1 MTMRIMA
8 LILTILLA
16 LGEGFA
22 PQSFSRQLVVAPVIQ
37 ARFTSRYATPSKG
50 YDDKNVDL
58 DAESSENAPD
68 ENQYVSE
75 DIRFRTEASAFA
87 QASLVGITAG
97 YSVGAFKL
105 SIDALRRFTYDS
117 PLLDHGSQLLL
128 LPLIPAAGGL
138 VVGILSLFGG
148 FPPGLRGTVVSVDE
162 QAASDAFE
170 VNRRR
175 IDFLRKALAAICTL
189 GTGCSLGPEGPS
201 VEIGMAMG
209 TNIFRFPSKGKA
221 INERRDRSRLL
232 LACGAAAGV
241 SAGFNAPIAGVFF
254 ALEIVQGAFRAGL
267 GKQETVATAT
277 PGNMSA
283 ILISSVLAALTAK
296 TVLGDHAVFELS
308 AYTLPT
314 PFSELPLY
322 LMLGAVSGI
331 VAFVFS
337 EAAKIS
343 KKLFDGELGPGGLR
357 RVARNLPNPAKPMI
371 GGLFCGIVGLA
382 FPQILFFGYETLN
395 GLLANS
401 SLPLTL
407 TLSLLAVKIITTA
420 VSAGSG
426 LVGGTFAPSLFL
438 GGMVGASFHN
448 IMARFFQIIAIPGGE
463 MLTAAGSPIFQL
475 ADVPAYAMVGS
486 ASVLA
491 ALFRAPLTASLLL
504 FELTRDYDVI
514 VPLMASAG
522 VGSLVSDAVEKKF
535 QQQPRDEDSVSWG
548 DLSDEADEKETF
560 S

>member
-1 MTMRIMA
+1 MLMTF
-8 LILTILLA
+8 LA
-16 LGEGFA
+16 SGEGFTHLS
-22 PQSFSRQLVVAPVIQ
+22 PWRQLAIAPLSQHRPLSRI
-37 ARFTSRYATPSKG
+37 AATSEGYAEEES
-50 YDDKNVDL
+50 D
-58 DAESSENAPD
+58 ESSED
-68 ENQYVSE
+68 EVDGN
-75 DIRFRTEASAFA
+75 DILQDTRFRTEFSAFA
-87 QASLVGITAG
+87 QASLVGIMAG

-117 PLLDHGSQLLL
+117 TLLEHGPQLLL
-128 LPLIPAAGGL
+128 LPLIPAAGGIA
-138 VVGILSLFGG
+138 VGLLSLFGA
-148 FPPGLRGTVVSVDE
+148 FPPGLRGTVVSVDK
-162 QAASDAFE
+162 QAASDVSE
-170 VNRRR
+170 PSQRRL
-175 IDFLRKALAAICTL
+175 DFLRKTIAAVCTL

-209 TNIFRFPSKGKA
+209 TNIIRFPSGMDKNA
-221 INERRDRSRLL
+221 RRDRSRLL

-267 GKQETVATAT
+267 GKQETVATAS

-283 ILISSVLAALTAK
+283 ILISSVLSALTAK
-296 TVLGDHAVFELS
+296 NVLGDHAVFELS

-343 KKLFDGELGPGGLR
+343 KSLFDGQMGPTTLR
-357 RVARNLPNPAKPMI
+357 QFARNLPNSIKPMI
-371 GGLFCGIVGLA
+371 GGLFCGIVGLS

-401 SLPLTL
+401 SLPLSV
-407 TLSLLAVKIITTA
+407 TLSLIAVKIITSA

-448 IMARFFQIIAIPGGE
+448 IMEWFFQIAKIPE
-463 MLTAAGSPIFQL
+463 ILTAAGTPIFQL

-514 VPLMASAG
+514 LPLMASAG
-522 VGSLVSDAVEKKF
+522 VGSLVSDVVEQKF

-548 DLSDEADEKETF
+548 DLSDKADEKEL
-560 S
+560 SNN